1 MKTKNKLT
9 IAVASVLSVVALAGT
24 GYAGWVISKDASS
37 NTQGNVTVYDVT
49 DKTVTI
55 SDVTL
60 TAKKDS
66 IVWGKATAAEEGD
79 GSLQYHWF
87 NASSDM
93 SDEFFTPE
101 VTFKVKNNSTND
113 SAKPT
118 ITATIE
124 VKDNEVER
132 TDHSKGAYA
141 YCLSKNYI
149 TGPAIGEKREI
160 TIPTDTNFLKADVSK
175 VNEFSG
181 TLSVQSRLFG
191 WGSHFET
198 GFNEAKKIVNPY
210 IFYNSHDHQE
220 EIESNKTY
228 YADALEVMNGSIAK
242 LAGVKFII
250 TINAAHAA

>member
-1 MKTKNKLT
+1 MKTKTKLT
-9 IAVASVLSVVALAGT
+9 IAVASILSVAALAGT
-24 GYAGWVISKDASS
+24 GYAGWVISKDASR

-55 SDVTL
+55 LDVTL

-66 IVWGKATAAEEGD
+66 TVWGKATAAEEGD
-79 GSLQYHWF
+79 GSLQYNWF

-113 SAKPT
+113 TAKPI

-124 VKDNEVER
+124 VKDNTTQR
-132 TDHSKGAYA
+132 LDDSTGAYA
-141 YCLSKNYI
+141 YCLSKKYI
-149 TGPAIGEKREI
+149 KGPKANTPTPI
-160 TIPTDTNFLKADVSK
+160 TIPADNSFLRDTENK
-175 VNEFSG
+175 NEFSG
-181 TLSVQSRLFG
+181 TLSVQSDLFG

-198 GFNEAKKIVNPY
+198 GSNEAKKIVNPY

-228 YADALEVMNGSIAK
+228 YDDALEVMNDSIAK
-242 LAGVKFII
+242 L
-250 TINAAHAA
+250 